1 MWCRFQQFLGTF
13 TMLLVEGFSQTRPF
27 RHLSNH
33 ISESVISQIQKL
45 WGSSFFSKYSKFQLD
60 FKKEGKILRKMLCFS
75 DNCIWNCTVKLSL
88 LRSGYFSL
96 GDNVLT
102 SSPKIGHVNKRDF
115 FEHNALVSDQWI
127 WIRSCDADFSCV
139 LARWPYCL
147 SKHPLKRDFLDIY
160 LNTFSES
167 NYLQLSIMQL
177 SQ

>member
-1 MWCRFQQFLGTF
+1 MQIPTVLGTF

-33 ISESVISQIQKL
+33 IFRVGNFANTKAMRVI
-45 WGSSFFSKYSKFQLD
+45 FFSKYSKFQLD
-60 FKKEGKILRKMLCFS
+60 FKKEGKILRKTFCFS
-75 DNCIWNCTVKLSL
+75 DNCIWICTVKLSL

-115 FEHNALVSDQWI
+115 FEHNFLVSDQWI
-127 WIRSCDADFSCV
+127 WLRSCDADFSCV